1 MNEEEIRNEAVSSLS
16 QIMPWFRRIAYNSF
30 NNKDFDLTRIQ
41 LLMVMALYY
50 HGTVSMGT
58 LAKLVGTSNEQVT
71 RAAIKLEEKG
81 FIIREQDSINR
92 RVVNIFLSEKA
103 KEIVRNTE
111 YKYLQEIKK
120 QFDDIPIEQMRELK
134 KSADYVLKILNKIND
149 K

>member
-81 FIIREQDSINR
+81 FIIKIIEDYEKIDKIN
-92 RVVNIFLSEKA
+92 FL
-103 KEIVRNTE
+103 
-111 YKYLQEIKK
+111 
-120 QFDDIPIEQMRELK
+120 LK
-134 KSADYVLKILNKIND
+134 KYSILKKEYNEKIIIEALVNEEFFHNKIDINYEIINEIII
-149 K
+149 

>member
-1 MNEEEIRNEAVSSLS
+1 
-16 QIMPWFRRIAYNSF
+16 
-30 NNKDFDLTRIQ
+30 
-41 LLMVMALYY
+41 
-50 HGTVSMGT
+50 MGT
-58 LAKLVGTSNEQVT
+58 LAKLVGTPNEHVT